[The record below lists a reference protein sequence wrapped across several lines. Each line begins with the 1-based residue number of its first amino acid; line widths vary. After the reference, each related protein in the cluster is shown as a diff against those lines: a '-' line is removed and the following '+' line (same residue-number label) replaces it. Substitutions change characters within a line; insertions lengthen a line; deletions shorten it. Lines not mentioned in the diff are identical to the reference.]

1 MPAREPKNTWAL
13 VLSGALAALLVAG
26 TVALDEIYA
35 PISGVI
41 RAAAVLGYL
50 GVFLAILSSNYV
62 RELTRFFGR
71 RFVKV
76 HHVASVTALV
86 ALAVHATSVA
96 WSWRSPGVFLP
107 SRDTPQALALWF
119 VAIASLVAVLRV
131 AIGRNWR
138 VVHWLNYVAF
148 LIGTWHAQN
157 LGTNFQHLG
166 VRIVSGL
173 MALAVVGLFI
183 WKRVRTRQARR

>member
-1 MPAREPKNTWAL
+1 MPARKPKNTWAL

-35 PISGVI
+35 PIAGVI

-50 GVFLAILSSNYV
+50 GVFVATLSSNYV

-71 RFVKV
+71 RFVQV
-76 HHVASVTALV
+76 HHFVSVTALA
-86 ALAVHATSVA
+86 ALAIHAASVA
-96 WSWRSPGVFLP
+96 WNWRSPGVLLP

-119 VAIASLVAVLRV
+119 LAISSLAAVLRA

-138 VVHWLNYVAF
+138 VVHWLNYAAF

-173 MALAVVGLFI
+173 MAVAVVGLFI
-183 WKRVRTRQARR
+183 WKRVRTRRARK

>member
-26 TVALDEIYA
+26 TVALDDVYA
-35 PISGVI
+35 PVAGVI

-76 HHVASVTALV
+76 HHVVSVTALA
-86 ALAVHATSVA
+86 ALAIHAASVA

-119 VAIASLVAVLRV
+119 FAIASLTALLRA
-131 AIGRNWR
+131 AIGKNWR
-138 VVHWLNYVAF
+138 VVHWLNYLAF
-148 LIGTWHAQN
+148 LMGTLHAQS

-166 VRIVSGL
+166 VRIVSVL

-183 WKRVRTRQARR
+183 WKRVRTRRARR